1 MDVVCGGVVARREDA
16 VLVDVDADDLFEALA
31 AGDGE
36 QPAAAVGVDE
46 VFGGGGFDG
55 AGGGGGVAGGLGDGE
70 VEVFADVVGEL
81 EGGGGLVRLWLFDM
95 EIGECL
101 PV

>member
-1 MDVVCGGVVARREDA
+1 M
-16 VLVDVDADDLFEALA
+16 LVDVDADDLFEALA

-55 AGGGGGVAGGLGDGE
+55 AGGGGGGGVAGGLGDGE

-81 EGGGGLVRLWLFDM
+81 ERGGGLVRLWLFDM
-95 EIGECL
+95 EIGGGGGGECL